1 MTKITVKE
9 LRERLAQFN
18 DDDRIEIYAN
28 ATDDFVENI
37 TIWVNDVI
45 IVDDNF

>member
-18 DDDRIEIYAN
+18 DDDRIEIYAT
-28 ATDDFVENI
+28 ATDDFVDSV

-45 IVDDNF
+45 IVDEDF

>member
-28 ATDDFVENI
+28 TTDDFVENV

-45 IVDDNF
+45 IVDDDF